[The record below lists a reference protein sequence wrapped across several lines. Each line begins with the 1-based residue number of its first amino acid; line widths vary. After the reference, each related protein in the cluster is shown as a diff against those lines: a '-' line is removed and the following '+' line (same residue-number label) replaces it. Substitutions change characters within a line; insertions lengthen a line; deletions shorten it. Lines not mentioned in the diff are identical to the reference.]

1 MTESELDRIYGDL
14 CREITDVGESDALV
28 FLARFALL
36 AIEKIDDAEAT
47 STLLSAARAAGAADR
62 RNI

>member
-14 CREITDVGESDALV
+14 CRHLTDVGETGALV

-36 AIEKIDDAEAT
+36 AIEKIDDAEVT
-47 STLLSAARAAGAADR
+47 RTLLSAARAAGAADQ
-62 RNI
+62 